1 MTSAPAAIR
10 IPAER
15 LLNRRV
21 RARNGRVIGR
31 IQELRVESRGDIY
44 EVREYVLGPG
54 GLLER
59 LAVIGRQFGGRRVRA
74 VVARW
79 DQIDLSQPDRP
90 RLTCDR
96 AELRT
101 E

>member
-1 MTSAPAAIR
+1 MSVSIR
-10 IPAER
+10 AEA

-31 IQELRVESRGDIY
+31 IEELRVEAHGDRY
-44 EVREYVLGPG
+44 EVTEYVLGMG

-59 LAVIGRQFGGRRVRA
+59 LAIISRRLFGHHA
-74 VVARW
+74 QALVARW
-79 DQIDLSQPDRP
+79 DQIDVTNPDRP

-96 AELRT
+96 ADLRI
-101 E
+101 ES

>member
-1 MTSAPAAIR
+1 MTAVPAVIS
-10 IPAER
+10 IQAEV
-15 LLNRRV
+15 LLNLRV

-31 IQELRVESRGDIY
+31 IQELRVVSRGDRY

-59 LAVIGRQFGGRRVRA
+59 LAIIGRHFAGRRVRS

-79 DQIDLSQPDRP
+79 DQIDLSHPDRP

>member
-1 MTSAPAAIR
+1 MTTRPAI
-10 IPAER
+10 ISVQAEI

-21 RARNGRVIGR
+21 RARDGRIIGR
-31 IQELRVESRGDIY
+31 IEELRVERRGDRY

-59 LAVIGRQFGGRRVRA
+59 LAVIGRQFGGRRVHA

-96 AELRT
+96 GDLRT